1 MGLFRKISKNTGRL
15 AVGIL
20 GDGVCAAH
28 VRRVGPDRPVV
39 ELLAFYPA
47 DLPIGAAQM
56 EKIGKDLHASN
67 YSCTTLLNAG
77 EYQLLTVEAPNV
89 PQEEL
94 KTAIRWRL
102 KDMLDFHTDDATI
115 DVMDIPVDKNAPAR
129 NHSMYVVAARNQT
142 IQQRQQLF
150 TDAKMPLNVI
160 DIPELAQRN
169 IAQLVEPEGR
179 GIAFLTFGAES
190 GLLTL
195 TYGGELYLSRQI
207 DVRLQQLD
215 NYDESQK
222 NEWYDRV
229 TLELQRS
236 LDHFDRQFHFITLAK
251 MVLGPMGQG
260 GRGLQKYLADN
271 LHLPVEALELESVL
285 DISRTPEL
293 RQPESQQRYLLTLGA
308 ALRLEEKVL

>member
-1 MGLFRKISKNTGRL
+1 MGFFRKVSQHTGRL
-15 AVGIL
+15 AIGIL
-20 GDGVCAAH
+20 DDGICAAY
-28 VRRVGPDRPVV
+28 VARTD
-39 ELLAFYPA
+39 
-47 DLPIGAAQM
+47 GAAGGGIAGVLPQPM
-56 EKIGKDLHASN
+56 PPSANRTEEIGRDLHAGD
-67 YSCTTLLNAG
+67 YTCATLLNAG
-77 EYQLLTVEAPNV
+77 EDPSPTVETPNV

-102 KDMLDFHTDDATI
+102 KDLLDFHIDDATI
-115 DVMDIPVDKNAPAR
+115 DIMDIPATITRRAQSLDVCGGCAQPDHR
-129 NHSMYVVAARNQT
+129 AAAA
-142 IQQRQQLF
+142 LF
-150 TDAKMPLNVI
+150 TEAKMPLSVI
-160 DIPELAQRN
+160 DIPEMAQRN

-179 GIAFLTFGAES
+179 GIAFLTFGAEG

-207 DVRLQQLD
+207 DVRLQQLE
-215 NYDESQK
+215 NYDESQRA
-222 NEWYDRV
+222 EWHDRV

-260 GRGLQKYLADN
+260 GRGLQAISGGQ
-271 LHLPVEALELESVL
+271 PAFAGGSALELESVL